1 MGTKMKKIVLI
12 TLAACIVFDLFVA
25 WMVSG

>member
-1 MGTKMKKIVLI
+1 MKKIVLI
-12 TLAACIVFDLFVA
+12 TLAVCIVFDLFVA

>member
-1 MGTKMKKIVLI
+1 MKKIVLI